1 MFEGVYDGIGGIV
14 EFWAGVGVDVFV
26 AEFVVTFVE
35 FVVLGVGVG
44 VGGEGI
50 FTRVTLSIQ
59 GPINGYKAL
68 FPIENLGSK
77 HNLLIVVFAVKT

>member
-1 MFEGVYDGIGGIV
+1 MFVV
-14 EFWAGVGVDVFV
+14 EFA
-26 AEFVVTFVE
+26 VTFVE
-35 FVVLGVGVG
+35 FVVLVVFGVGVG

-50 FTRVTLSIQ
+50 FTSVTLSIQ